1 MVRDEQGYWDRRRG
15 FSRRRFLQAGA
26 ITGVGAV
33 SVALVGCGDDDD
45 GGDDG
50 KTSDPTATTAPAA
63 GQPKTGGRLQE
74 LNTSEPDQ
82 YDPHRDAG
90 YPGLIVMS
98 AVYNGL
104 LRTRLPIGGG
114 DFTIEGD
121 LANGLPEQPD
131 DRTYIYTLND
141 NIKWQDVDPTNG
153 RALTSEDIAANFER
167 MTTDQADYVLRPM
180 FEMVD
185 SVETPDN
192 VTVKVVLKD
201 PYGQFSVNTADIW
214 AKVIPPE
221 LYDGDQAKVRP
232 VGSGPFIFESS
243 QQGVGQTMAKNQNY
257 FREGQPYV
265 DGIDFVIVVD
275 QAVRAAS
282 FKSGELDT
290 MIGAATPIME
300 QLKSDYPEGNYDLRF
315 SVMNPFMINN
325 SVEPFDNPLVRRAM
339 YHAIDPELIIALGYQ
354 GLATPGQPLPVWLT
368 RYKLADDAIPQ
379 HDVAEAKRLLSAA
392 GFEDGFK
399 FTNRTFQGGTG
410 AFGTLQVQQS
420 LAEAGIEMEN
430 EEMEWADWRSNVY
443 GIKGDFQVTM
453 GGEFDYISPDRQ
465 LYNAFYSGGSANN
478 RHVDDPDL
486 DVLLLAARRELDG
499 DKTVELY
506 KETAQYLV
514 DNAISVWLPQGQ
526 GYVATQPWVKD
537 WFWQASAGALFERN
551 FMDEVWL
558 DRA

>member
-1 MVRDEQGYWDRRRG
+1 
-15 FSRRRFLQAGA
+15 
-26 ITGVGAV
+26 
-33 SVALVGCGDDDD
+33 
-45 GGDDG
+45 
-50 KTSDPTATTAPAA
+50 
-63 GQPKTGGRLQE
+63 
-74 LNTSEPDQ
+74 
-82 YDPHRDAG
+82 
-90 YPGLIVMS
+90 MS

-104 LRTRLPIGGG
+104 LRTRLPIGE

-121 LANGLPEQPD
+121 LAAGPPQQPD
-131 DRTYIYTLND
+131 DTTYIYTLND

-153 RALTSEDIAANFER
+153 RALTSEDIAANFAR
-167 MTTDQADYVLRPM
+167 MTTNQADYVLRPM
-180 FEMVD
+180 FEMID
-185 SVETPDN
+185 SVETPDS
-192 VTVKVVLKD
+192 VTVKVVLKE

-221 LYDGDQAKVRP
+221 LYDGDQAKVKP
-232 VGSGPFIFESS
+232 VGSGPFIFESA
-243 QQGVGQTMAKNQNY
+243 QQGVGQTLNKNQNY

-265 DGIDFVIVVD
+265 DGIDFVIVTD

-300 QLKSDYPEGNYDLRF
+300 QLQADYPDGNYDLRL
-315 SVMNPFMINN
+315 SVMNPLMINN
-325 SVEPFDNPLVRRAM
+325 SVEPFNNPLVRRAM
-339 YHAIDPELIIALGYQ
+339 YRAIDPELVIALGYQ
-354 GLATPGQPLPVWLT
+354 GLATPGQPLPVWLA
-368 RYKLADDAIPQ
+368 RYKLPDDAIPQ
-379 HDVAEAKRLLSAA
+379 YDVAEAKKLLSAA

-443 GIKGDFQVTM
+443 GIKGDFQVTI

-465 LYNAFYSGGSANN
+465 LYNAFFSEGSANN

-486 DVLLLAARRELDG
+486 DALLLAARRELDG

-526 GYVATQPWVKD
+526 GYVATQPWVKN

-558 DRA
+558 DRT